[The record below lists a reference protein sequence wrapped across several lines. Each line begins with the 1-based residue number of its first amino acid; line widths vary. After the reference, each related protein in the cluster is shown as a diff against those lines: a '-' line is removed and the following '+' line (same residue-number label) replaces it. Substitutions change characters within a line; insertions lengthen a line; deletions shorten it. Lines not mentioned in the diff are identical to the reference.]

1 MAIDVP
7 KVSYNGTIREIA
19 LDKDAKV
26 VVGGESAYPFYAFEG
41 AIPREPLIAIQVL
54 DYAPDDWAEALVEP
68 YKDVINDPV
77 AWAKKA
83 QDVYKADIIHL
94 WLKSTDPNGM
104 NRGAEEAAEI
114 ARKVSDAVSVPLI
127 VWGSSNE
134 EKDVEVLRKVAEVCG
149 DKQILI
155 GPVVEGNHK
164 QLGAAA
170 LAYNHLVVANSPID
184 INLAKQLN
192 ILLNNLGLPLERIII
207 DPTTGGVG
215 YGLEYSYSVMERI
228 RQAAL
233 TQNDDKLQNPFIAN
247 LAEEAWKTKE
257 AKTPDDPKLGD
268 AGKRGVMLESMTA
281 ISLLLAGAEILV
293 MRHPESIKLVRSYIN
308 DMLGKEPVEEEDI
321 EEAEVVETAVAS
333 ADVFAL
339 PKKVDFDTAYGVL
352 KVLYEYMTDIK
363 EGRIAAKVAEEKA
376 EKRVEEKADG
386 KVAGG
391 EKAEEFIEEP
401 EISFKDAF
409 AALNPLLSEE
419 VSEKLIDKE
428 GFDGKHVKVL
438 GSTFEPGVPTEKEEW
453 RVKLTGREDEV
464 KYLKTGLRYWY
475 SDEGYGSERRKK
487 PA

>member
-26 VVGGESAYPFYAFEG
+26 VVGGESAYPFYGFEG

-94 WLKSTDPNGM
+94 WLKSTDPNGL

-114 ARKVSDAVSVPLI
+114 ARKVSDVVSVPLI

-308 DMLGKEPVEEEDI
+308 DMLGKEPVEEEI
-321 EEAEVVETAVAS
+321 AVEAAAAGEAVGAEG
-333 ADVFAL
+333 FTI
-339 PKKVDFDTAYGVL
+339 PKEVDFDTAYAVL
-352 KVLYEYMTDIK
+352 KVLYQYMTDIK
-363 EGRIAAKVAEEKA
+363 EGKTIPKEQAVAAAESKA
-376 EKRVEEKADG
+376 ALKEEAQE
-386 KVAGG
+386 VR
-391 EKAEEFIEEP
+391 EEFIEEP

-409 AALNPLLSEE
+409 AALNPLSSEE

-428 GFDGKHVKVL
+428 GFDGKQVKVL
-438 GSTFEPGVPTEKEEW
+438 GATFEPGVPTEKEEW

-475 SDEGYGSERRKK
+475 SDDWYGSERRKK

>member
-308 DMLGKEPVEEEDI
+308 DMLGKEPVEEEI
-321 EEAEVVETAVAS
+321 AVEEEAAAAVGE
-333 ADVFAL
+333 DVGAEGFTI
-339 PKKVDFDTAYGVL
+339 PKEVDFDTAYAVL
-352 KVLYEYMTDIK
+352 KVLYQYMTDIK
-363 EGRIAAKVAEEKA
+363 EGKIIPKEQAIAAAESKA
-376 EKRVEEKADG
+376 AVKEEA
-386 KVAGG
+386 
-391 EKAEEFIEEP
+391 AEAREEAVIEP
-401 EISFKDAF
+401 EISFKDAL
-409 AALNPLLSEE
+409 AELKPIPSGTGQEE
-419 VSEKLIDKE
+419 VVEKE
-428 GFDGKHVKVL
+428 RFDGSSVKVL
-438 GSTFEPGVPTEKEEW
+438 GSTFEPGTSEEREAW
-453 RVKLTGREDEV
+453 RSKLTGREDEV
-464 KYLKTGLRYWY
+464 KYLKSALRYWY
-475 SDEGYGSERRKK
+475 SDDWYGSERRKK

>member
-114 ARKVSDAVSVPLI
+114 ARKVADAVSVPLI

-192 ILLNNLGLPLERIII
+192 ILLNNLGLPLDRIII

-233 TQNDDKLQNPFIAN
+233 TQNDDMLQNPFIAN

-268 AGKRGVMLESMTA
+268 AGKRGVILESMTA

-308 DMLGKEPVEEEDI
+308 DMLGKEPVEEE
-321 EEAEVVETAVAS
+321 VVEAAVAS

-339 PKKVDFDTAYGVL
+339 PKEVDFDTAYGVL
-352 KVLYEYMTDIK
+352 KVLYEYMTDIR
-363 EGRIAAKVAEEKA
+363 EGRITSKAEAEKVAVVAGEK
-376 EKRVEEKADG
+376 VEE
-386 KVAGG
+386 
-391 EKAEEFIEEP
+391 EIIEEP

-409 AALNPLLSEE
+409 AALNSFSSEE

-438 GSTFEPGVPTEKEEW
+438 GSTFEPGIPTGKEDW

-475 SDEGYGSERRKK
+475 SDDWYGSERRKK

>member
-26 VVGGESAYPFYAFEG
+26 VVGGESAYPFYGFEG

-94 WLKSTDPNGM
+94 WLKSTDPNGL

-155 GPVVEGNHK
+155 GPVAEGNHK

-268 AGKRGVMLESMTA
+268 AGKRGIMLESMTA

-308 DMLGKEPVEEEDI
+308 DMLGKEPVEEEIAVD
-321 EEAEVVETAVAS
+321 EAAAVEKAVGAEG
-333 ADVFAL
+333 FTI
-339 PKKVDFDTAYGVL
+339 PKEVDFDTAYGVV
-352 KVLYEYMTDIK
+352 KVLYDYMTDVK
-363 EGRIAAKVAEEKA
+363 EGKIASKAEAEKVAVVAEEK
-376 EKRVEEKADG
+376 VSEEK
-386 KVAGG
+386 
-391 EKAEEFIEEP
+391 KAEEFIEEP

-409 AALNPLLSEE
+409 AALNSFSSEE

-438 GSTFEPGVPTEKEEW
+438 GSTFEPGVPTEKEDW

-475 SDEGYGSERRKK
+475 SDDWYGSERRKK

>member
-19 LDKDAKV
+19 LDKDGKV
-26 VVGGESAYPFYAFEG
+26 VIGGEKAYAFEG
-41 AIPREPLIAIQVL
+41 TIPREPLIAIQVL
-54 DYAPDDWAEALVEP
+54 DYAPDDWAEAVVEP
-68 YKDVINDPV
+68 YKDVLNDPV

-114 ARKVSDAVSVPLI
+114 AKKVADAVSVPLI
-127 VWGSSNE
+127 VWGSANE
-134 EKDVEVLRKVAEVCG
+134 EKDVAVLRKVAEVCG

-155 GPVVEGNHK
+155 GPVSEGNHK

-170 LAYNHLVVANSPID
+170 LAYNHLVIANSPID

-308 DMLGKEPVEEEDI
+308 DMFGKEPVEETI
-321 EEAEVVETAVAS
+321 EEAEVVEAAVAS
-333 ADVFAL
+333 ADVFKL
-339 PKKVDFDTAYGVL
+339 PKEVDFDTAYGVL
-352 KVLYEYMTDIK
+352 KVIYECMSDIK
-363 EGRIAAKVAEEKA
+363 EGRIAAKVAVKKA
-376 EKRVEEKADG
+376 EERVEEKAEE
-386 KVAGG
+386 KVEE
-391 EKAEEFIEEP
+391 EKMPEEIIEEP
-401 EISFKDAF
+401 EMSFKDAF
-409 AALNPLLSEE
+409 AALNPLSSGTVSEE
-419 VSEKLIDKE
+419 LIDKE
-428 GFDGKHVKVL
+428 SFNGKHVKVL
-438 GSTFEPGVPTEKEEW
+438 GSTFEPGMPLDKGEW
-453 RVKLTGREDEV
+453 RSKLTDRKDEV

-475 SDEGYGSERRKK
+475 SNDWYGSERRKK

>member
-7 KVSYNGTIREIA
+7 KASYNGTIREIA

-26 VVGGESAYPFYAFEG
+26 VVGGESAYPFYGFEG
-41 AIPREPLIAIQVL
+41 AIPREPLIAIQIL

-94 WLKSTDPNGM
+94 WLKSTDPNGL

-114 ARKVSDAVSVPLI
+114 ARKVSDAVSVALI
-127 VWGSSNE
+127 VWGSANE

-155 GPVVEGNHK
+155 GPVAEGNHK

-268 AGKRGVMLESMTA
+268 AGKRGIMLESMTA

-308 DMLGKEPVEEEDI
+308 DMLGKGPVEEEI
-321 EEAEVVETAVAS
+321 ALEEEVAGEEAVGAEGFTI
-333 ADVFAL
+333 
-339 PKKVDFDTAYGVL
+339 PKEVDFDTAYGVV
-352 KVLYEYMTDIK
+352 KVLYDYMTDVK
-363 EGRIAAKVAEEKA
+363 EGKIASKAEVEKVAVVTEEK
-376 EKRVEEKADG
+376 VSEEK
-386 KVAGG
+386 
-391 EKAEEFIEEP
+391 KAEEFIEEP

-409 AALNPLLSEE
+409 AALNSLSSEE

-438 GSTFEPGVPTEKEEW
+438 GSTFEPGVRTEREDW

-475 SDEGYGSERRKK
+475 SDDWYGSERRKK

>member
-1 MAIDVP
+1 
-7 KVSYNGTIREIA
+7 
-19 LDKDAKV
+19 
-26 VVGGESAYPFYAFEG
+26 
-41 AIPREPLIAIQVL
+41 
-54 DYAPDDWAEALVEP
+54 
-68 YKDVINDPV
+68 
-77 AWAKKA
+77 
-83 QDVYKADIIHL
+83 
-94 WLKSTDPNGM
+94 
-104 NRGAEEAAEI
+104 
-114 ARKVSDAVSVPLI
+114 VSVPLI

-155 GPVVEGNHK
+155 GPVAEGNHK

-257 AKTPDDPKLGD
+257 AKTPDDPKLGN
-268 AGKRGVMLESMTA
+268 AGKRGVILESMTA

-308 DMLGKEPVEEEDI
+308 DMLGKEPVEEEI
-321 EEAEVVETAVAS
+321 AVEETAAAEEAVGAEGFTI
-333 ADVFAL
+333 
-339 PKKVDFDTAYGVL
+339 PKEVDFDTAYAVL
-352 KVLYEYMTDIK
+352 TVLYQYMTDIK
-363 EGRIAAKVAEEKA
+363 EGKIIPREQAVAESKA
-376 EKRVEEKADG
+376 AVKEEVQEVK
-386 KVAGG
+386 
-391 EKAEEFIEEP
+391 EEFIEEP

-409 AALNPLLSEE
+409 AELKPIPSDAGQEE
-419 VSEKLIDKE
+419 VIEKEL
-428 GFDGKHVKVL
+428 FDGSSVKVL
-438 GSTFEPGVPTEKEEW
+438 GATFEPGTPEEREAW
-453 RVKLTGREDEV
+453 RSKLTGREDEV
-464 KYLKTGLRYWY
+464 KYLKSALRYWY
-475 SDEGYGSERRKK
+475 SDDWYGSERRKK

>member
-1 MAIDVP
+1 MALEIP
-7 KVSYNGTIREIA
+7 KVSYNGSIREIA
-19 LDKDAKV
+19 LDKEGKV

-41 AIPREPLIAIQVL
+41 AIPREPKIAIQVL
-54 DYAPDDWAEALVEP
+54 DYAPDDWAEAVVEP

-83 QDVYKADIIHL
+83 QDTYKADIIML

-104 NRGAEEAAEI
+104 NRGAEEAAET
-114 ARKVSDAVSVPLI
+114 AKKVSDALRVPLI

-149 DKQILI
+149 DKQIMI

-170 LAYNHLVVANSPID
+170 LAYNHLVIANSPID

-192 ILLNNLGLPLERIII
+192 ILLNNLGVPIERIII

-233 TQNDDKLQNPFIAN
+233 TQGDDKLQNPFIAN

-308 DMLGKEPVEEEDI
+308 EMLGKEPVEEII
-321 EEAEVVETAVAS
+321 EEEAVAEEVAAGAEV
-333 ADVFAL
+333 FGI
-339 PKKVDFDTAYGVL
+339 PKEVDFDTAYGVL
-352 KVLYEYMTDIK
+352 KVLYEYMTDLK
-363 EGRIAAKVAEEKA
+363 EGKIASKAEAAVAGAKGKVEEEKQ
-376 EKRVEEKADG
+376 VEE
-386 KVAGG
+386 VY
-391 EKAEEFIEEP
+391 EEP
-401 EISFKDAF
+401 EITFKDAF
-409 AALNPLLSEE
+409 DALEPI
-419 VSEKLIDKE
+419 VSEAVQEEMVEKE
-428 GFDGKHVKVL
+428 GFDGKPVKVL
-438 GSTFEPGVPTEKEEW
+438 GSTFEPGIPLEKGEW
-453 RVKLTGREDEV
+453 KNRFTGREDEM
-464 KYLKTGLRYWY
+464 KYLETGLRYWY
-475 SDEGYGSERRKK
+475 SDDWYGSERRKK

>member
-26 VVGGESAYPFYAFEG
+26 VVGGESAYPFYGFEG

-94 WLKSTDPNGM
+94 WLKSTDPNGL

-114 ARKVSDAVSVPLI
+114 AKKVSDAVSVPLI

-155 GPVVEGNHK
+155 GPVAEGNHK

-308 DMLGKEPVEEEDI
+308 DMLGKEPVEEEIAVDEAAAV
-321 EEAEVVETAVAS
+321 EEAVGAEGFTI
-333 ADVFAL
+333 
-339 PKKVDFDTAYGVL
+339 PKEVDFDTAYGVV
-352 KVLYEYMTDIK
+352 KVLYDYMTDVK
-363 EGRIAAKVAEEKA
+363 EGKIASKAEVEKVAVVTEEK
-376 EKRVEEKADG
+376 VSEEK
-386 KVAGG
+386 
-391 EKAEEFIEEP
+391 KAEEFIEEP

-409 AALNPLLSEE
+409 AALNSLSSEE

-438 GSTFEPGVPTEKEEW
+438 GSTFEPGIPTGKEDW

-475 SDEGYGSERRKK
+475 SDDWYGS
-487 PA
+487 